1 MKERM
6 VADLSRLPGHGMQS
20 ASPTWW
26 GTLAF
31 MLIEGTGFALALAIY
46 LYLWSLASTWPI
58 AAPAPDLGPG
68 TLLTLILIAS
78 VVPNHFVSKWAGTE
92 DLRRVRIGIVVM
104 AVLGILPLIVRAFEF
119 SALNIWWD
127 SNAYGSVLWLMLG
140 LHTTH
145 LITDLADTLVLA
157 VIMFTRHAKNSR
169 RLGDVQDNAL
179 YWNFVVISWLPL
191 YVCIYWIPR
200 L

>member
-1 MKERM
+1 MRERV
-6 VADLSRLPGHGMQS
+6 VADLSRLPAHGMHG

-26 GTLAF
+26 GTLGF
-31 MLIEGTGFALALAIY
+31 MLLEGTGFALVIGIY

-58 AAPAPDLGPG
+58 AAPAPSLGPG
-68 TLLTLILIAS
+68 TVLTLLLVAS
-78 VVPNHFVSKWAGTE
+78 VVPNYFVAKWAGAE
-92 DLRRVRIGIVVM
+92 DLHKVRIGIVVM
-104 AVLGILPLIVRAFEF
+104 TVLGILPLVVRGFEF
-119 SALNIWWD
+119 SALNISWD

-145 LITDLADTLVLA
+145 LITDVADTLVLVA
-157 VIMFTRHAKNSR
+157 IMFTRHGRNPR
-169 RLGDVQDNAL
+169 RFGDVQDNAL
-179 YWNFVVISWLPL
+179 YWNFVVVTWLPL